1 MFTVGSK
8 KKPKEAVVEKTS
20 EVPKEQTK
28 EVEQIQGQTITDV
41 LKALTTI
48 HEGSCVVNLYVT
60 DNEVVVMSS
69 TKAVDQQQAQQ
80 Q

>member
-8 KKPKEAVVEKTS
+8 KRPKEAVVEKPT
-20 EVPKEQTK
+20 EVVKQEPK
-28 EVEQIQGQTITDV
+28 EVEQVQGQSISDV

-60 DNEVVVMSS
+60 NDEVVVMSS